1 MSCAGPAMARLR
13 LHWLGYSAAVAV
25 MSLLLLTGRTI
36 AVPEPAAAP
45 AAVADP
51 AQPAALRSIC
61 LCSPALYYLNVTA
74 AWFYGL
80 PGATPAEL
88 AVNATSFPTL
98 TALANMCHQTQGTW
112 ANPRDVAGAFTV
124 NINIGWTERFGPLN
138 GIISRIF
145 SRAMCRAGWMI
156 APMATVL
163 KNTGSEV
170 RGIGNLS
177 IPEDSPRL
185 VFSQG
190 RVHFFRN
197 TVPLRPPGPLLPGQL
212 LHNFFPNS
220 EALSDK
226 GRMYTTLLRYADAQG
241 SPRCHRS
248 LYDLVPT
255 TFRMYNESECKGFYA
270 ALFDEVASVSKCSQA
285 PDLGLDSCLLEER
298 GGDDEPWWIIK
309 DTSTGMGKGMHL
321 LIPSIHMPANNHGLR
336 HPFFLQFGADSS
348 SCGDFAMDDTLLDYD
363 NVTSGYYQTRYIV
376 QSYERN
382 PLLLRG
388 YKFNVRAY
396 AFVVNLPP
404 FMAFF
409 HPGPVELARTP
420 YAKEDPGALSAHIS
434 SLYVPKDEGKDDD
447 TASGSD
453 GDGARDGGKRKGE
466 LGQVVHMSFDA
477 MEDGLGD
484 DDLVPPGYLNH
495 TLVPA
500 MKRAMVYS
508 LRAYQVA
515 TGSHLDARVSAG
527 AFRILSFDFLIT
539 EDLHVWLMEV
549 NENPAV
555 GENANPEVF
564 SSAAKV
570 LTTMVKKARRRDY
583 AWPDR
588 PPHGW
593 GWDFG
598 TLQPLIWAGDKWQYG
613 TLEGCE

>member
-1 MSCAGPAMARLR
+1 MSCAGPAARR
-13 LHWLGYSAAVAV
+13 RHCLGYGAAVAV

-61 LCSPALYYLNVTA
+61 LCSPALYFLNVTA

-80 PGATPAEL
+80 PGTTPAEL
-88 AVNATSFPTL
+88 AVNATGFPTL
-98 TALANMCHQTQGTW
+98 IALAKMCHQTQGTW
-112 ANPRDVAGAFTV
+112 ANPREVTGVFTMHT
-124 NINIGWTERFGPLN
+124 NIGWTERLGTQN
-138 GIISRIF
+138 GVASRIF
-145 SRAMCRAGWMI
+145 SRAMCRAGWLWSPQEAI
-156 APMATVL
+156 LKTKRATL
-163 KNTGSEV
+163 
-170 RGIGNLS
+170 RGDLV

-185 VFSQG
+185 IFAEG
-190 RVHFFRN
+190 RVHHFDKN
-197 TVPLRPPGPLLPGQL
+197 VPLPPPGPYRPGQL
-212 LHNFFPNS
+212 LHNRFPNS

-255 TFRMYNESECKGFYA
+255 TFRLYNESECKGFYA

-309 DTSTGMGKGMHL
+309 DTSTGMGSGMHL
-321 LIPSIHMPANNHGLR
+321 LIPSIDMPANHHGLG
-336 HPFFLQFGADSS
+336 HPFFMQFGADSS
-348 SCGDFAMDDTLLDYD
+348 ACGDFAIDDMLLDPSDY
-363 NVTSGYYQTRYIV
+363 TSGYYQTRYIV

-447 TASGSD
+447 TPGGSD
-453 GDGARDGGKRKGE
+453 DDGARDDGKRKAK
-466 LGQVVHMSFDA
+466 LGRVVHMSLDA
-477 MEDGLGD
+477 MEDALGD

-515 TGSHLDARVSAG
+515 TGSRLDAGVSAG
-527 AFRILSFDFLIT
+527 AFRILSFDFLIN

-555 GENANPEVF
+555 GENANPEIF

-570 LTTMVKKARRRDY
+570 LTTMADKAGRRDY